1 MTKAAA
7 AGPAILVVENN
18 ELLKFFMVNLVEKVG
33 FVAIQAANADEALP
47 ILERR
52 SDIGLMVT
60 NVVMD
65 GSMNGVELA
74 HTVDNRWPAIKI
86 IVVSGKPGHLEQDLP
101 TKSLL
106 LEKPYHDEELI
117 FEIRSQFSALAG

>member
-7 AGPAILVVENN
+7 AVPAILVVENN
-18 ELLKFFMVNLVEKVG
+18 ELLKFFMVNLVEKAG

-52 SDIGLMVT
+52 PDIALMVT

-65 GSMNGVELA
+65 GSMNGAELA
-74 HTVDNRWPAIKI
+74 HTVDNRWPKIKI
-86 IVVSGKPGHLEQDLP
+86 IVVSGKRGLSEQDLP

-106 LEKPYHDEELI
+106 FEKPYHDEELV
-117 FEIRSQFSALAG
+117 FEIRAQFGA